1 MPAFLFACRLLS
13 SVIQM
18 RTKGQHFL
26 SSLIFVT
33 KVQFWRLLLR
43 VKRRNDRPEIRLP
56 LHPRKRTWTI
66 PCPKMRGV
74 ANGVP
79 TEATVCF
86 SRLEPTLH
94 GSPALC
100 LAAGVVVLPLH
111 TRH

>member
-1 MPAFLFACRLLS
+1 MS
-13 SVIQM
+13 SRQ
-18 RTKGQHFL
+18 TFYA
-26 SSLIFVT
+26 
-33 KVQFWRLLLR
+33 KVRRRSFHTTS

-111 TRH
+111 TRHRHRQHVMTCLQRYP